1 MNALR
6 LLSIRDVVT
15 ALKRREPGLA
25 LRISGNLC
33 SNAVST
39 ARMHLHRS
47 IPLSSRRPSGRTA

>member
-6 LLSIRDVVT
+6 LLPVRDVVT
-15 ALKRREPGLA
+15 ALKRHEPVRA

-47 IPLSSRRPSGRTA
+47 IPLSSRRGRTS